1 MEKQQLRLV
10 AYFIFSKNI
19 TKKRNVDRVQSPRQP
34 GNKGRK
40 DERRRKGKKVFSK
53 SLFVVIF
60 LSGKKRLDFF
70 CDPDQTIPWRF
81 RLNPLDRRWHP
92 AVLARRPRAKSAFS
106 PSVQKRVFERVSL
119 VKELPRA
126 VLQLRKSQLAVV
138 KSIAAH
144 KSVIPTCIVS
154 KSR

>member
-1 MEKQQLRLV
+1 MERSLLRFV

-40 DERRRKGKKVFSK
+40 DERRRKGKKGVFEI
-53 SLFVVIF
+53 FVCCHFFIRE
-60 LSGKKRLDFF
+60 KKIEFF
-70 CDPDQTIPWRF
+70 CDPDQTIPWRSG
-81 RLNPLDRRWHP
+81 LNQPDRRWHP
-92 AVLARRPRAKSAFS
+92 AVLGRRPRPKSAFS